1 MANIVIT
8 GSTQGIGLGLAKTF
22 ANLGHN
28 VAICGR
34 NSATLESALS
44 MLANTSGSCIGKL
57 CDISN
62 ASDIQAFWDFA
73 KDAFD
78 TIDIWINNAG
88 FARTTEAIID
98 YSADDVDKMINTNLK
113 GNIYALQI
121 AVKGMLAQEH
131 GKIFNILGGGS
142 NGEYFPGMG
151 IYGSTKRGLD
161 YVTDALV
168 KELKETP
175 LIIGKVRPGMVVTEA
190 VIREIHEDPDNFHK
204 NRRMMNILSDS
215 VDTVCPYLVDRM
227 LKCQKSGSKISWLS
241 GGKITWRM
249 LSASFKTPEDK
260 FPQIAVQ
267 SPS

>member
-1 MANIVIT
+1 MSNIVIT
-8 GSTQGIGLGLAKTF
+8 GSTQGIGLGLAKAF
-22 ANLGHN
+22 SDLGHS

-34 NSATLESALS
+34 SQATLESALAE
-44 MLANTSGSCIGKL
+44 LANTPGNCIGKL

-62 ASDIQAFWDFA
+62 TDDIQSLWDFA
-73 KDAFD
+73 KNAFGS
-78 TIDIWINNAG
+78 IDIWINNAG
-88 FARTTEAIID
+88 FARTTEQIID
-98 YSADDVDKMINTNLK
+98 YSIDDVDKMINTNLK

-151 IYGSTKRGLD
+151 VYGSTKRGLD

-168 KELKETP
+168 KELKDTP

-190 VIREIHEDPDNFHK
+190 IIREIHEDPDNFHK
-204 NRRMMNILSDS
+204 NRKMMNILSDS
-215 VDTVCPYLVDRM
+215 VDTVCPYLVNRM
-227 LKCQKSGSKISWLS
+227 LNCQKSGSKISWLS

-249 LSASFKTPEDK
+249 LSASFRKPEDK
-260 FPQIAVQ
+260 FPQIAAR